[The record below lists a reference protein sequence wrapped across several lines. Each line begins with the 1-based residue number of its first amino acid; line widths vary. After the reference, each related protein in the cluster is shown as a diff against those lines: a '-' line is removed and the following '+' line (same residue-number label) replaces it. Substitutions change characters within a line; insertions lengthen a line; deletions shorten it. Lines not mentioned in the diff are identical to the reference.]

1 MSIMDTLHQDRD
13 KVLLF
18 LMFVLLLFAAIHFV
32 HHAADSRVLDWTPD
46 TPNPRPGYRSPL
58 RTTGGKLKAILKAIQ
73 ETHA

>member
-32 HHAADSRVLDWTPD
+32 HHAADSRVLDWTLQAAAGVLGSLI
-46 TPNPRPGYRSPL
+46 TLITGRGSAQ
-58 RTTGGKLKAILKAIQ
+58 RTTDKPPEGKP
-73 ETHA
+73 